1 MEYQVFVSGIAQ
13 SNIKESF
20 NYYQLISESLA
31 IKYSIEINQIIEKLK
46 TNPLHFQKRYRD
58 IRIAHTDKFP
68 FGLHFL
74 IEEKSVF
81 IVKVLHHKK
90 FYK

>member
-90 FYK
+90 IYK